1 MADTDTLDGATV
13 TLPKPGKPVSSARP
27 PVGDDRLSNALGL
40 GDTKRVLATDRAKID
55 AMEPSVPKLTPPP
68 PAPTPTDPLQ
78 AFGQPAMWIATFGSL
93 LTRHSLTTAIQAGAG
108 VMQAVHQQDMEAAKH
123 AYDTWKLQT
132 ENATKMAKFEQ
143 DAYKAAISK
152 YAADARAG
160 EAEVKTLAAAF
171 KNAALTQVYETEGMA
186 GVKKYVLAHG
196 KQTEQLGETSKGIEE
211 HHAIQT
217 TIAEGLG
224 SDDPAKQAAAL
235 DAYADQIGKAQQGK
249 GSSATSRMGSLT
261 VGVRLRSIAEKLRSG
276 DPAQIAEAQKEASGM
291 AEIGPGVLKPPKGPG
306 NPETAALGSVVQQA
320 ISDKEAELGRKV
332 TDAEAGQI
340 YLATKAQHQAEAAG
354 LKTGATGNAKAE
366 TDAAHAISDDAAD
379 LAADRVLAG
388 DERATTGM
396 ARSAAN
402 ITKVTD
408 AIVRRAKE
416 RGMSG
421 ADIATKVAEFQGTT
435 AGERTLGTRTANMEI
450 AANEVKNMAPLA
462 LVASKKVDRTEYP
475 TLNKIIIASEQGT
488 GDENVVRFGLAAN
501 SLIYTYAKFL
511 NPTGIPTD
519 ADKAKATDILST
531 AWTQG
536 QFSAAVDQ
544 IKKEIASGQGAI
556 KATRDEFREGMTAG
570 GKPPASG
577 DTQIVGDKATYDAL
591 PPGAHYRKAGDPEG
605 SYRTKQ

>member
-1 MADTDTLDGATV
+1 MDTLDGATQS
-13 TLPKPGKPVSSARP
+13 KPGKPVPPARP

-40 GDTKRVLATDRAKID
+40 GDTKRVLAVDRAKID

-78 AFGQPAMWIATFGSL
+78 AFGQPAGWIAIFGSL

-108 VMQAVHQQDMEAAKH
+108 VMQAVHQNDLEAAKH
-123 AYDTWKLQT
+123 AYDTWKLHT

-160 EAEVKTLAAAF
+160 EAEVKTLATAF

-196 KQTEQLGETSKGIEE
+196 KQTSQLGGTTESFGAEIKGHIDTSELM
-211 HHAIQT
+211 A
-217 TIAEGLG
+217 
-224 SDDPAKQAAAL
+224 SDDPVKQAEGAVQSAERDARIAFSVKGDPGAKIAAQNNIDVAKALLIRVKNPDPAVAQSAYNELKQRFGITGTYKPPTAAQAAPDKAAL
-235 DAYADQIGKAQQGK
+235 
-249 GSSATSRMGSLT
+249 
-261 VGVRLRSIAEKLRSG
+261 E
-276 DPAQIAEAQKEASGM
+276 
-291 AEIGPGVLKPPKGPG
+291 
-306 NPETAALGSVVQQA
+306 NVVQQA
-320 ISDKEAELGRKV
+320 VTEKEAELGRKL

-340 YLATKAQHQAEAAG
+340 YLATKAQHQADSAG
-354 LKTGATGNAKAE
+354 LKTSATTEAKAQ
-366 TDAAHAISDDAAD
+366 TDAAHAISDDAAN

-408 AIVRRAKE
+408 AIVRQAKE

-421 ADIATKVAEFQGTT
+421 ADIATRVAEFQGTT
-435 AGERTLGTRTANMEI
+435 AGERTLGTRTANMEV

-462 LVASKKVDRTEYP
+462 LHASKQVDRTEYP
-475 TLNKIIIASEQGT
+475 TLNKIILAGEQGS

-536 QFSAAVDQ
+536 QFGAAVDQ

-556 KATRDEFREGMTAG
+556 KATRDEFREGMSAG
-570 GKPPASG
+570 GKSPSNSAS
-577 DTQIVGDKATYDAL
+577 TAL
-591 PPGAHYRKAGDPEG
+591 PPKDQLVPGQTYTTPRGPAKWDGTHF
-605 SYRTKQ
+605 TLVQ